1 MENNAQLIAQ
11 CTEKA
16 QQWLTPAFDEATRK
30 EVEALI
36 ASETRPISS
45 NVSTRTLNLVPVDF
59 VASWVQVAIV

>member
-36 ASETRPISS
+36 AS
-45 NVSTRTLNLVPVDF
+45 NVSIRTLNLVPVAF
-59 VASWVQVAIV
+59 VVSWVQVAIV